1 MGNFFLQDDSVKQ
14 TAQLMYQMALMES
27 GFMLNNPN
35 DSASRTYSSVKSRLS
50 ISPDATIF
58 EEEDDVEEAEVET
71 ETKEATSTTEAEPA
85 KDDDEDTE
93 PSAVKDELEIT

>member
-27 GFMLNNPN
+27 GFMLNNSN

-85 KDDDEDTE
+85 KNDDEDTE